1 MKLKSY
7 LKLFEIS
14 NIDFSKKIG
23 ISSVSLSRYISGERL
38 PEKKILNKIF
48 KLTDGLVDAND
59 FFLSSS
65 PSQDLSEIHKEEIKK
80 MVLNIRE
87 GKLKDLAKA
96 ITLVESSLKLHN
108 AQADF
113 LLSKLKQ
120 NKNSLRVGITG
131 VPGVGKSTFI
141 ETFGMSLIDRG
152 FKVAVLAI
160 DPSSKR
166 TGGSILGDK
175 TRMMKLSV
183 NKNAFIRPSPSQ
195 GNLGGVAKKTSESI
209 RCLEEAGFNIIF
221 IETMG
226 VGQAETTVY
235 DMVDIFL
242 VLLLP
247 SGGDELQG
255 IKKGIIEMADVI
267 IINKADGNLKNTAEI
282 TMLEYKNAQ
291 NMISNIREDI
301 SPEVFL
307 CSSTESIGITKIWN
321 FIKKFEKIRR
331 DSGSFYQTRIQQQTK
346 AIWRNIFLKSQ
357 DYIENNLK
365 YKDSVKKIIKDV
377 EKNNFDVN
385 NASKIIFDSIL
396 KRNT

>member
-7 LKLFEIS
+7 LKLFKIS
-14 NIDFSKKIG
+14 NIDFSKEIG
-23 ISSVSLSRYISGERL
+23 ISSVSLSRYLSGERL
-38 PEKKILNKIF
+38 PEKQILNKIY

-59 FFLSSS
+59 FFLSNN
-65 PSQDLSEIHKEEIKK
+65 PSRDLSEIHKEEIKK

-120 NKNSLRVGITG
+120 HKNSLRVGITG

-396 KRNT
+396 KRNS

>member
-1 MKLKSY
+1 MKLKFY
-7 LKLFEIS
+7 LKLFKIS
-14 NIDFSKKIG
+14 NIDFSKAIG

-48 KLTDGLVDAND
+48 KLTEGLVDAND

-65 PSQDLSEIHKEEIKK
+65 PSRELSEIHKEEIKK

-120 NKNSLRVGITG
+120 HKNSLRIGITG

-141 ETFGMSLIDRG
+141 ETFGMSLIGLG

-321 FIKKFEKIRR
+321 FIRKFEKIRR
-331 DSGSFYQTRIQQQTK
+331 DSGSFYKTRIQQQTK
-346 AIWRNIFLKSQ
+346 AIWRNIFLQSQ

>member
-108 AQADF
+108 AQADL

-120 NKNSLRVGITG
+120 HKNSLRVGITG

-346 AIWRNIFLKSQ
+346 AIWRNIFLQSQ

>member
-120 NKNSLRVGITG
+120 HKNTLRVGITG

>member
-7 LKLFEIS
+7 LRLFKIS

-23 ISSVSLSRYISGERL
+23 ISSVSLSRYINGERL
-38 PEKKILNKIF
+38 PEKSILNKIF
-48 KLTDGLVDAND
+48 KYTDGLVDAND
-59 FFLSSS
+59 FFLSESL
-65 PSQDLSEIHKEEIKK
+65 SQDLSEIHKEEINK

-108 AQADF
+108 VQADF
-113 LLSKLKQ
+113 LLSKFKH
-120 NKNSLRVGITG
+120 NKNSLRIGITG

-141 ETFGMSLIDRG
+141 ETFGMSLIDFG

-183 NKNAFIRPSPSQ
+183 NKKAFIRPSPSQ

-282 TMLEYKNAQ
+282 TMSEYKNAQ
-291 NMISNIREDI
+291 NMISNIRTDI

-307 CSSTESIGITKIWN
+307 CSSTESIGIKKIWN
-321 FIKKFEKIRR
+321 FIKKFEKVRR
-331 DSGSFYQTRIQQQTK
+331 ESGSFYKTRVQQQTK
-346 AIWRNIFLKSQ
+346 AIWRNISLQSQDHIEDELKSR
-357 DYIENNLK
+357 
-365 YKDSVKKIIKDV
+365 DSIKKIIKDV

-385 NASKIIFDSIL
+385 NASRIIFDSIF
-396 KRNT
+396 KRNN

>member
-7 LKLFEIS
+7 LKLFKIS

-23 ISSVSLSRYISGERL
+23 ISNVSLSRYITGERL
-38 PEKKILNKIF
+38 PEKSILNKIF
-48 KLTDGLVDAND
+48 KLTEGLVDAND
-59 FFLSSS
+59 FFLSNN
-65 PSQDLSEIHKEEIKK
+65 PSHDLSEIHKEEIEK
-80 MVLNIRE
+80 MIFNIRE

-108 AQADF
+108 AQADL
-113 LLSKLKQ
+113 LLSKLKH
-120 NKNSLRVGITG
+120 NKKSLRIGITG

-141 ETFGMSLIDRG
+141 ETFGMSLIDLG

-195 GNLGGVAKKTSESI
+195 GNLGGVAKRTSESI

-221 IETMG
+221 VETMG

-282 TMLEYKNAQ
+282 TMSEYKNAQ
-291 NMISNIREDI
+291 NMISNIRVDI

-307 CSSTESIGITKIWN
+307 CSSTESTGIKKIWN
-321 FIKKFEKIRR
+321 FIKKFEKVRR
-331 DSGSFYQTRIQQQTK
+331 DSGSFYKTRVQQQTK
-346 AIWRNIFLKSQ
+346 AIWRNISLQSQDHIEYKLKS
-357 DYIENNLK
+357 
-365 YKDSVKKIIKDV
+365 KDSIKKIIKDV

-385 NASKIIFDSIL
+385 NASRIIFDSIF
-396 KRNT
+396 KSNS

>member
-7 LKLFEIS
+7 LKLFKIS
-14 NIDFSKKIG
+14 NIDFSKAIG

-48 KLTDGLVDAND
+48 KLTEGLVDAND
-59 FFLSSS
+59 FFLSSR
-65 PSQDLSEIHKEEIKK
+65 PLRELSEIHKEEIKK

-120 NKNSLRVGITG
+120 NKKSLRVGITG
-131 VPGVGKSTFI
+131 GPGVGKSTFI

-331 DSGSFYQTRIQQQTK
+331 DSGSFYKTRMQQQTK
-346 AIWRNIFLKSQ
+346 AIWRNIFLQSQ

>member
-108 AQADF
+108 AQADL

-120 NKNSLRVGITG
+120 HKNSLRVGITG

-331 DSGSFYQTRIQQQTK
+331 DSGSFYKNRIQQQTK
-346 AIWRNIFLKSQ
+346 AIWRNIFLQSQ

-396 KRNT
+396 KRNN

>member
-7 LKLFEIS
+7 LRLFKIS

-23 ISSVSLSRYISGERL
+23 ISSVSLSRYINGERL
-38 PEKKILNKIF
+38 PEKSILNKIF
-48 KLTDGLVDAND
+48 KYTDGLVDAND
-59 FFLSSS
+59 FFLSESL
-65 PSQDLSEIHKEEIKK
+65 SQDLSEIHKEEINK

-108 AQADF
+108 VQADF
-113 LLSKLKQ
+113 LLSKFKH
-120 NKNSLRVGITG
+120 NKNSLRIGITG

-141 ETFGMSLIDRG
+141 ETFGMSLIDFG

-183 NKNAFIRPSPSQ
+183 NKKAFIRPSPSQ

-282 TMLEYKNAQ
+282 TMSEYKNAQ
-291 NMISNIREDI
+291 NMISNIRTDI

-307 CSSTESIGITKIWN
+307 CSSTESIGIKKIWN
-321 FIKKFEKIRR
+321 FIKKFEKVRR
-331 DSGSFYQTRIQQQTK
+331 ESGSFYKTRVQQQTK
-346 AIWRNIFLKSQ
+346 AIWRNISLKSQ
-357 DYIENNLK
+357 DHIEDELK
-365 YKDSVKKIIKDV
+365 SRDSIKKIIKDV

>member
-7 LKLFEIS
+7 LKLFKIS
-14 NIDFSKKIG
+14 NLDFSKKIG
-23 ISSVSLSRYISGERL
+23 ISSVSLSRYISGERI
-38 PEKKILNKIF
+38 PEKSILNKIF

-59 FFLSSS
+59 FFLESD
-65 PSQDLSEIHKEEIKK
+65 PSRDLSEIYKEEIKK

-113 LLSKLKQ
+113 LLSNLKH
-120 NKNSLRVGITG
+120 NKNSLRIGITG

-141 ETFGMSLIDRG
+141 ETFGMYLIDLG
-152 FKVAVLAI
+152 FKVSVLAI
-160 DPSSKR
+160 DPSSQR

-195 GNLGGVAKKTSESI
+195 GNLGGVAKRTSESI

-255 IKKGIIEMADVI
+255 IKKGIIEMADLIV
-267 IINKADGNLKNTAEI
+267 INKADGNLKNVAEI
-282 TMLEYKNAQ
+282 TMSEYKNAQ

-301 SPEVFL
+301 SPEVIL
-307 CSSTESIGITKIWN
+307 CSSTESLGIKKIWN
-321 FIKKFEKIRR
+321 FIKKFEKARR
-331 DSGSFYQTRIQQQTK
+331 YSGSFYKTRAQQQIK
-346 AIWRNIFLKSQ
+346 AIWRNIFLQSQ

-365 YKDSVKKIIKDV
+365 SKDSVKKIIKNV

-385 NASKIIFDSIL
+385 NASKIIFDLIL
-396 KRNT
+396 KKIF

>member
-7 LKLFEIS
+7 LKLFKIS
-14 NIDFSKKIG
+14 NIDFSKEIG

-65 PSQDLSEIHKEEIKK
+65 QSQDLSEIHKEEIKK

-120 NKNSLRVGITG
+120 HKNSLRVGITG

-307 CSSTESIGITKIWN
+307 CSSTESIGIKKIWN

-331 DSGSFYQTRIQQQTK
+331 DSGSFYKTRIQQQTK
-346 AIWRNIFLKSQ
+346 AIWRNIFLQSQ

>member
-1 MKLKSY
+1 MDTKPRQKSFV
-7 LKLFEIS
+7 KNPINGTKFTIA
-14 NIDFSKKIG
+14 
-23 ISSVSLSRYISGERL
+23 ISS
-38 PEKKILNKIF
+38 
-48 KLTDGLVDAND
+48 
-59 FFLSSS
+59 
-65 PSQDLSEIHKEEIKK
+65 
-80 MVLNIRE
+80 
-87 GKLKDLAKA
+87 AK
-96 ITLVESSLKLHN
+96 
-108 AQADF
+108 
-113 LLSKLKQ
+113 
-120 NKNSLRVGITG
+120 G
-131 VPGVGKSTFI
+131 GVGKSTFI
-141 ETFGMSLIDRG
+141 ETFGMSLIDLG

-242 VLLLP
+242 VLFLP

-291 NMISNIREDI
+291 NMISKIREDI

-321 FIKKFEKIRR
+321 FIKKFEKIRKNEFT
-331 DSGSFYQTRIQQQTK
+331 DQYFNQLAEISEKKEIILNSK
-346 AIWRNIFLKSQ
+346 KQ
-357 DYIENNLK
+357 DDLDR
-365 YKDSVKKIIKDV
+365 YKM
-377 EKNNFDVN
+377 
-385 NASKIIFDSIL
+385 
-396 KRNT
+396 

>member
-7 LKLFEIS
+7 LKLFKIS
-14 NIDFSKKIG
+14 NIDFSKEIG

-96 ITLVESSLKLHN
+96 ITLVESSNKLHN
-108 AQADF
+108 AQADL

-120 NKNSLRVGITG
+120 HKNSLRVGITG

-141 ETFGMSLIDRG
+141 ETFGMSLIDLG
-152 FKVAVLAI
+152 FKFAVLAI

-183 NKNAFIRPSPSQ
+183 NKNAFIRPSPSP

-331 DSGSFYQTRIQQQTK
+331 DSGSFYKNRIQQQTK
-346 AIWRNIFLKSQ
+346 AIWRNIFLQSQ

-365 YKDSVKKIIKDV
+365 YKDLSLIHI
-377 EKNNFDVN
+377 
-385 NASKIIFDSIL
+385 
-396 KRNT
+396 

>member
-7 LKLFEIS
+7 LKLFKIS
-14 NIDFSKKIG
+14 NLDFSKEIG

-38 PEKKILNKIF
+38 PEKRILNNIF
-48 KLTDGLVDAND
+48 KLTNGLVDAND
-59 FFLSSS
+59 FFLSNS
-65 PSQDLSEIHKEEIKK
+65 PSRDLSEIHKEEIKK

-120 NKNSLRVGITG
+120 HKNTLRVGITG
-131 VPGVGKSTFI
+131 VPGVGKSTII
-141 ETFGMSLIDRG
+141 ETFGMSLIDLG
-152 FKVAVLAI
+152 LKVAVLAI

-267 IINKADGNLKNTAEI
+267 LINKADGNLKNTAEI

-301 SPEVFL
+301 TPEVFL

-321 FIKKFEKIRR
+321 FIKKFEEIRR
-331 DSGSFYQTRIQQQTK
+331 DSGSFYKTRIQQQTK
-346 AIWRNIFLKSQ
+346 AIWRNIFLQSQ

>member
-7 LKLFEIS
+7 LKLFKIS

-23 ISSVSLSRYISGERL
+23 ISNVSLSRYINGERL
-38 PEKKILNKIF
+38 PEKSILNKIF
-48 KLTDGLVDAND
+48 KYTDGLVDAND
-59 FFLSSS
+59 FFLSESL
-65 PSQDLSEIHKEEIKK
+65 SQDLSEIHKEEINK

-113 LLSKLKQ
+113 LLSKFKH
-120 NKNSLRVGITG
+120 NKNSLRIGISG

-141 ETFGMSLIDRG
+141 ETFGMSLIDFG

-183 NKNAFIRPSPSQ
+183 NKKAFIRPSPSQ

-282 TMLEYKNAQ
+282 TMSEYKNAQ
-291 NMISNIREDI
+291 NMISNIRTDI
-301 SPEVFL
+301 APEVFL
-307 CSSTESIGITKIWN
+307 CSSTESIGIKKIWN
-321 FIKKFEKIRR
+321 FIKKFEKVRR
-331 DSGSFYQTRIQQQTK
+331 DSGSFYETRIQQQTK
-346 AIWRNIFLKSQ
+346 AIWRNISLQSQDHIEDELKS
-357 DYIENNLK
+357 
-365 YKDSVKKIIKDV
+365 KDSIKKIIKYV

-385 NASKIIFDSIL
+385 NASRIIFDSIF
-396 KRNT
+396 KRNN

>member
-1 MKLKSY
+1 MKLKTY
-7 LKLFEIS
+7 LKLFKIS
-14 NIDFSKKIG
+14 NLDFSKKIG
-23 ISSVSLSRYISGERL
+23 ISSVSLSRYISGERI
-38 PEKKILNKIF
+38 PEKSILNKIF

-59 FFLSSS
+59 FFLEND
-65 PSQDLSEIHKEEIKK
+65 PSRDLSEIYKEEIKK

-96 ITLVESSLKLHN
+96 ITLVESSLELHN

-113 LLSKLKQ
+113 LLSNLKQ
-120 NKNSLRVGITG
+120 NTNSLRIGISG

-141 ETFGMSLIDRG
+141 ETFGMYLIDLG
-152 FKVAVLAI
+152 FKVSVLAI
-160 DPSSKR
+160 DPSSQR

-195 GNLGGVAKKTSESI
+195 GNLGGVAKRTSESI

-255 IKKGIIEMADVI
+255 IKKGIIEMADLIV
-267 IINKADGNLKNTAEI
+267 INKADGNLKNVAQI
-282 TMLEYKNAQ
+282 TMSEYKNAQ

-307 CSSTESIGITKIWN
+307 CSSTESLGIKKIWN
-321 FIKKFEKIRR
+321 FIKKFEKARR
-331 DSGSFYQTRIQQQTK
+331 HSGSFYKTRAQQQTK
-346 AIWRNIFLKSQ
+346 AIWRNIFLQSQ

-365 YKDSVKKIIKDV
+365 SKDSVKKIIKNV

-385 NASKIIFDSIL
+385 NASKIIFDLIL
-396 KRNT
+396 KKIF

>member
-23 ISSVSLSRYISGERL
+23 ISRVSLSRYISGERL
-38 PEKKILNKIF
+38 PEKRILNKIF

-59 FFLSSS
+59 FFLNSS

-120 NKNSLRVGITG
+120 HKNSLRVGITG

-321 FIKKFEKIRR
+321 FIKKFEKIRK
-331 DSGSFYQTRIQQQTK
+331 DSGSFYKTRIQQQTK
-346 AIWRNIFLKSQ
+346 AIWRNIFLQSQ

-396 KRNT
+396 KRNI

>member
-48 KLTDGLVDAND
+48 KLTEGLVDAND

-65 PSQDLSEIHKEEIKK
+65 PSRELSEIHKEEIKK

-108 AQADF
+108 AQADL

-120 NKNSLRVGITG
+120 HKNSLRVGITG

-175 TRMMKLSV
+175 TRMMRLSV

-331 DSGSFYQTRIQQQTK
+331 DSGSFYKTRIQQQTK
-346 AIWRNIFLKSQ
+346 AIWRNIFLQSQ

>member
-7 LKLFEIS
+7 LRLFKIS
-14 NIDFSKKIG
+14 NIDFSEKIG
-23 ISSVSLSRYISGERL
+23 ISSVSLSRYINGERL
-38 PEKKILNKIF
+38 PEKSILNKIF
-48 KLTDGLVDAND
+48 KYTDGLVDAND
-59 FFLSSS
+59 FFLSESL
-65 PSQDLSEIHKEEIKK
+65 SQDLSEIHKEEINK
-80 MVLNIRE
+80 MVLNIRR

-113 LLSKLKQ
+113 LLSKLKH
-120 NKNSLRVGITG
+120 NKNSLRIGITG

-141 ETFGMSLIDRG
+141 ETFGMFLIDFG

-183 NKNAFIRPSPSQ
+183 NKKAFIRPSPSQ

-291 NMISNIREDI
+291 NMISNMRKDI

-307 CSSTESIGITKIWN
+307 CSSIESVGITKIWN

-331 DSGSFYQTRIQQQTK
+331 DSGSFYKTRIQQQTK
-346 AIWRNIFLKSQ
+346 AIWRNIFLQSQ
-357 DYIENNLK
+357 DYIENDLK

>member
-1 MKLKSY
+1 MKLKTY
-7 LKLFEIS
+7 LKLFKIS
-14 NIDFSKKIG
+14 NLDFSEKIG

-38 PEKKILNKIF
+38 PEKSILNKIF

-59 FFLSSS
+59 FFLDSG
-65 PSQDLSEIHKEEIKK
+65 PSLDLSEINKEEIKK
-80 MVLNIRE
+80 MALNIRE

-96 ITLVESSLKLHN
+96 ITLVESTLQLHN
-108 AQADF
+108 DQADF
-113 LLSKLKQ
+113 LLSNLKQ
-120 NKNSLRVGITG
+120 NKDSLRIGITG

-141 ETFGMSLIDRG
+141 ETFGMYLIDLG
-152 FKVAVLAI
+152 FKVSVLAI
-160 DPSSKR
+160 DPSSQR

-195 GNLGGVAKKTSESI
+195 GNLGGVAKRTSESI

-255 IKKGIIEMADVI
+255 IKKGIIEMADLIV
-267 IINKADGNLKNTAEI
+267 INKADGNLKNVAEI
-282 TMLEYKNAQ
+282 TMSEYKNAQ
-291 NMISNIREDI
+291 NMISNSREEI

-307 CSSTESIGITKIWN
+307 CSSTESLGIKKIWN
-321 FIKKFEKIRR
+321 FITKFEKARR
-331 DSGSFYQTRIQQQTK
+331 DSGSFYKTRIQQQKK
-346 AIWRNIFLKSQ
+346 AIWRNIFLQIQ

-365 YKDSVKKIIKDV
+365 SKDSVKKIIKKV

-385 NASKIIFDSIL
+385 NAAKIIFDFIL
-396 KRNT
+396 KRNL

>member
-7 LKLFEIS
+7 LKLFKIS

-23 ISSVSLSRYISGERL
+23 ISSVSLSRYINGERL
-38 PEKKILNKIF
+38 PEKSILNKIF
-48 KLTDGLVDAND
+48 KITDGLVDAND
-59 FFLSSS
+59 FFLNSS
-65 PSQDLSEIHKEEIKK
+65 PYRDLSEIHKEEIKK

-96 ITLVESSLKLHN
+96 ITLIESSLELHN

-113 LLSKLKQ
+113 LLSNLKQ
-120 NKNSLRVGITG
+120 KKNSLRIGITG

-141 ETFGMSLIDRG
+141 ETFGMSLIDLG
-152 FKVAVLAI
+152 FKVSVLAI
-160 DPSSKR
+160 DPSSQR

-195 GNLGGVAKKTSESI
+195 GNLGGVAKRTSESI

-267 IINKADGNLKNTAEI
+267 IINKADGNLKNIAEI
-282 TMLEYKNAQ
+282 TMSEYKNAQ
-291 NMISNIREDI
+291 SMISNIREDI

-307 CSSTESIGITKIWN
+307 CSSTESLGIKKIWN
-321 FIKKFEKIRR
+321 FIEKFERLRR
-331 DSGSFYQTRIQQQTK
+331 DSGSFYKTRIEQQTK
-346 AIWRNIFLKSQ
+346 AIWRNISLQSQ

-365 YKDSVKKIIKDV
+365 SKDSVKKIIKNV

-385 NASKIIFDSIL
+385 NASKIIFDIISKKNL
-396 KRNT
+396 

>member
-108 AQADF
+108 AQADL

-120 NKNSLRVGITG
+120 HKNSLRVGITG

>member
-7 LKLFEIS
+7 LKLFKIT
-14 NIDFSKKIG
+14 NVDFSKKIG

-65 PSQDLSEIHKEEIKK
+65 PSQDLSETHKEEIKK
-80 MVLNIRE
+80 MFLNIRE

-113 LLSKLKQ
+113 LLSKLKH
-120 NKNSLRVGITG
+120 NKNSLRIGITG
-131 VPGVGKSTFI
+131 VPGVGKSSFI
-141 ETFGMSLIDRG
+141 ETFGMFLINHG
-152 FKVAVLAI
+152 FKVSVLAI

-255 IKKGIIEMADVI
+255 IKKGIIEMADLI

-282 TMLEYKNAQ
+282 TMSEYKNAQ
-291 NMISNIREDI
+291 SMISNIRADI

-307 CSSTESIGITKIWN
+307 CSSTEALGINKIWN
-321 FIKKFEKIRR
+321 FIKKFEKVRR
-331 DSGSFYQTRIQQQTK
+331 DNGSFYETRVQQQTK
-346 AIWRNIFLKSQ
+346 AIWRNLSLQSQ
-357 DYIENNLK
+357 NYIENNLK
-365 YKDSVKKIIKDV
+365 SKDSVKKIIKDV
-377 EKNNFDVN
+377 EKNNLDVN
-385 NASKIIFDSIL
+385 NASRIIFDSFL
-396 KRNT
+396 KRNH

>member
-7 LKLFEIS
+7 LKLFKIS
-14 NIDFSKKIG
+14 NLDFSKKIG
-23 ISSVSLSRYISGERL
+23 ISSVSLSRYISGERI
-38 PEKKILNKIF
+38 PEKSILNKIF

-59 FFLSSS
+59 FFLESD
-65 PSQDLSEIHKEEIKK
+65 PSRDLSEIYKEEIKK

-113 LLSKLKQ
+113 LLSNLKH
-120 NKNSLRVGITG
+120 NKNSLRIGITG

-141 ETFGMSLIDRG
+141 ETFGMYLIDLG
-152 FKVAVLAI
+152 FKVSVLAI
-160 DPSSKR
+160 DPSSQR

-255 IKKGIIEMADVI
+255 IKKGIIEMADLIV
-267 IINKADGNLKNTAEI
+267 INKADGNLKNVAEI
-282 TMLEYKNAQ
+282 TMSEYKNAQ

-301 SPEVFL
+301 SPEVIL
-307 CSSTESIGITKIWN
+307 CSSTESLGIKKIWN
-321 FIKKFEKIRR
+321 FIKKFEKARR
-331 DSGSFYQTRIQQQTK
+331 YSGSFYKTRAQQQIK
-346 AIWRNIFLKSQ
+346 AIWRNIFLQSQ

-365 YKDSVKKIIKDV
+365 SKDSVKKIIKNV

-385 NASKIIFDSIL
+385 NASKIIFDLIL
-396 KRNT
+396 KKIF